1 MERRGRRTA
10 RAARSVCYTAVV
22 SLQLPVIHAP
32 VSDRHDVTT
41 GVWCGVPE
49 ANDELPVR
57 AEVLR
62 AACAAAGAPIV
73 PAVAHG
79 PEPLLRV
86 HEPRFLEVLRTAH
99 DWWVRDGHLEVPG
112 NPYVTGYF
120 FPGVAGLHGG
130 RPDRPAATI
139 RAEIGRYAMD
149 TLTTIGAGT
158 WEGAVA
164 AADAALTATDLV
176 LGGTKLA
183 YAICRPPG
191 HHAGPA
197 FFGGSCYLN
206 NAAIAAA
213 QLRAHGVGRVAVIDI
228 DAHHGNGTQAIFW
241 DDPAVFYASLHVDP
255 GAGWFPHTVGYA
267 DEIDTTGTNLNV
279 PLAPGTG
286 DAGWLTALD
295 RICAEVDRFGAE
307 AIVVSLGTD
316 AAEEDVNS
324 PLKVTNAG
332 FAAAGGWLGGLGR
345 PSVLVH
351 EGGYVP
357 ETLGGHTIALLEA
370 MEEVS

>member
-1 MERRGRRTA
+1 MP
-10 RAARSVCYTAVV
+10 VV
-22 SLQLPVIHAP
+22 HAP
-32 VSDRHDVTT
+32 LSDRHDVRT
-41 GVWCGVPE
+41 GVWCGVAE

-57 AEVLR
+57 AQALL
-62 AACAAAGAPIV
+62 AACTSAGAPIV
-73 PAVAHG
+73 TAELHG

-86 HEPRFLEVLRTAH
+86 HEPRFLDVLRTAH
-99 DWWVRDGHLEVPG
+99 ERWVRYGHLEEPG

-120 FPGVAGLHGG
+120 FPGVAGRHGG

-149 TLTTIGAGT
+149 TLTTIGEGT

-164 AADAALTATDLV
+164 AADAAVTATDLV
-176 LGGTKLA
+176 LGGSPLA

-206 NAAIAAA
+206 NAAITAATPA
-213 QLRAHGVGRVAVIDI
+213 GERSRAGGRDRRRRPSRQRHPSHLLGRPDGVSTPRCTSIRA
-228 DAHHGNGTQAIFW
+228 
-241 DDPAVFYASLHVDP
+241 P
-255 GAGWFPHTVGYA
+255 VGSRTPSA
-267 DEIDTTGTNLNV
+267 TPTRSTRSGTNLNI

-295 RICAEVDRFGAE
+295 RLCAAVSEFGAE
-307 AIVVSLGTD
+307 AVVVSLGTD

-324 PLKVTNAG
+324 PLRVTDAG

-357 ETLGGHTIALLEA
+357 ETLGRHTIALLEA